1 MDCIFCAILNREITS
16 EIVYE
21 DEHVLAFRDI
31 MKQAPEHV
39 LIIPKKH
46 IASILEAQEEDAAL
60 LGHMLLTAKKLA
72 GELGIAETGFRTVF
86 NTGNDGGQSVLHLHM
101 HLLGG
106 RSLGWPPG

>member
-1 MDCIFCAILNREITS
+1 MDCIFCAIMNREIPGD
-16 EIVYE
+16 IVYE
-21 DEHVLAFRDI
+21 DEKVLAFRDI

-39 LIIPKKH
+39 LIIPKRH
-46 IASILEAQEEDAAL
+46 IESLLEAKEEDAAL

-72 GELGIAETGFRTVF
+72 KELGIAETGFRAVF
-86 NTGNDGGQSVLHLHM
+86 NTGSDGGQSVMHLHL

>member
-1 MDCIFCAILNREITS
+1 MDCIFCGILNREMDS

-21 DEHVLAFRDI
+21 DDKVLAFRDI

-46 IASILEAQEEDAAL
+46 ISSLLEAEQEDAEL
-60 LGHMLLTAKKLA
+60 LGHMLLTAKQLA
-72 GELGIAETGFRTVF
+72 KQLGIAETGFRAVF
-86 NTGNDGGQSVLHLHM
+86 NVGNDGGQSVAHLHLHV
-101 HLLGG
+101 LGG